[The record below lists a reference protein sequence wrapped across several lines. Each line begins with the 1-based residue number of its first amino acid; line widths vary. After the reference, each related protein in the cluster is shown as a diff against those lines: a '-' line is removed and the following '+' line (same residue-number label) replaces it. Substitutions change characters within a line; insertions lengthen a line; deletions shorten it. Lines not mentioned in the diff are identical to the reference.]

1 MANSRTI
8 TLAGTFVVASALFST
23 SLAAAAEGHRH
34 RRHETPRITVIAP
47 HEGVGGEVT
56 YRLNP
61 FAGYRWFGP
70 GWSVGLG
77 DWGSTPVYYPYAGVW
92 HHAGEPS
99 DLACNMPSSP
109 CWDQDRE

>member
-8 TLAGTFVVASALFST
+8 TLVATLSAANLLLGT
-23 SLAAAAEGHRH
+23 SLAASAESHRH
-34 RRHETPRITVIAP
+34 RQHPTPKITVTAP
-47 HEGVGGEVT
+47 YQGVAGEIT

-61 FAGYRWFGP
+61 YASYRWFGP

-77 DWGSTPVYYPYAGVW
+77 DWGSTPVHYPYAGVW
-92 HHAGEPS
+92 HHAGDPS

>member
-8 TLAGTFVVASALFST
+8 TLVAILSAANLLLGT
-23 SLAAAAEGHRH
+23 SLATPAEGQRH
-34 RRHETPRITVIAP
+34 RQHAPPKITVAAP
-47 HEGVGGEVT
+47 YQGGAGEIT

-61 FAGYRWFGP
+61 YASYRWFGP

-77 DWGSTPVYYPYAGVW
+77 DWGSTPVHYPYAGVW
-92 HHAGEPS
+92 HHAGAPS

>member
-8 TLAGTFVVASALFST
+8 TLVAMLSAAMLLGT
-23 SLAAAAEGHRH
+23 SLAAPAESQRH
-34 RRHETPRITVIAP
+34 RQHAKITVTAP
-47 HEGVGGEVT
+47 YQGGAGEIT

-61 FAGYRWFGP
+61 YASYRWFGP

-77 DWGSTPVYYPYAGVW
+77 DWGATPVHYPYAGVW
-92 HHAGEPS
+92 HHAGHPS